1 MSNSLLHRVRAFIG
15 QQRLLSPDG
24 RYLVAVSGGADSV
37 CLLLMLLQMGYEVE
51 AVHCNFKLRGDESQR
66 DEDFVKG
73 LCQRLGVKL
82 HLTHFDTREYAAM
95 RRISI
100 EMAARQLRYA
110 YFEQLRRD
118 IDAADICVAHH
129 QDDAVETFLMNLIRG
144 TGIHGLTG
152 IKPRNGHIVRPLL
165 CLSRQ
170 DILLWLDEQHQTF
183 VTDSSNM
190 VADIVRNKLRLNVI
204 PQLLDITPAASSSIL
219 TTARHL
225 QEAEKVYQQAVSQA
239 LDRLLAD
246 DAVDI
251 SQLLAEPSPE
261 AILYHWLAPYGFSS
275 DMIEAISQ
283 RLPEAQGG
291 RSWMSA
297 SHMLAISQGRLM
309 LTTIPQERPTMR
321 IPEPGTYVYDEG
333 QERFRI
339 TIEQGIHIKR
349 DSHFACLDAS
359 RVTFPLTLR
368 PIRQGDR
375 FQPFGMKGTKLV
387 SDYLAD
393 QKVAPADRRRQL
405 VLTDCNC
412 DIIWLVDRRPDGRFT
427 VSGDTVSTLL
437 ISHIPTP
444 DSSNP

>member
-1 MSNSLLHRVRAFIG
+1 MSNSLLHRVRAFIW

-37 CLLLMLLQMGYEVE
+37 CLLLMLLQRGYEVE

-66 DEDFVKG
+66 DEVFVKD
-73 LCQRLGVKL
+73 LCQRLDVKL

-190 VADIVRNKLRLNVI
+190 VADIVREVMN
-204 PQLLDITPAASSSIL
+204 
-219 TTARHL
+219 
-225 QEAEKVYQQAVSQA
+225 
-239 LDRLLAD
+239 
-246 DAVDI
+246 
-251 SQLLAEPSPE
+251 
-261 AILYHWLAPYGFSS
+261 
-275 DMIEAISQ
+275 
-283 RLPEAQGG
+283 
-291 RSWMSA
+291 
-297 SHMLAISQGRLM
+297 
-309 LTTIPQERPTMR
+309 
-321 IPEPGTYVYDEG
+321 
-333 QERFRI
+333 
-339 TIEQGIHIKR
+339 
-349 DSHFACLDAS
+349 
-359 RVTFPLTLR
+359 
-368 PIRQGDR
+368 
-375 FQPFGMKGTKLV
+375 
-387 SDYLAD
+387 
-393 QKVAPADRRRQL
+393 
-405 VLTDCNC
+405 
-412 DIIWLVDRRPDGRFT
+412 
-427 VSGDTVSTLL
+427 
-437 ISHIPTP
+437 
-444 DSSNP
+444 DSSNRRVPATR

>member
-37 CLLLMLLQMGYEVE
+37 CLLLMLIRMGYQVE

-66 DEDFVKG
+66 DEDFVRE
-73 LCQRLGVKL
+73 LCQHLDVKL
-82 HLTHFDTREYAAM
+82 HLTHFDTKEYAAM

-118 IDAADICVAHH
+118 IDATDICVAHH

-170 DILLWLDEQHQTF
+170 DILLWLDEQHQEY
-183 VTDSSNM
+183 VNDSSNM

-204 PQLLDITPAASSSIL
+204 PQLLDITPAANSSIL
-219 TTARHL
+219 ATARHL
-225 QEAEKVYQQAVSQA
+225 QEAEKVYQQAVSQV
-239 LDRLLAD
+239 LERLIAD
-246 DAVDI
+246 DAIDI
-251 SQLLAEPSPE
+251 SQLLEQPSPE
-261 AILYHWLAPYGFSS
+261 AILYHWLTPYGFSS
-275 DMIEAISQ
+275 DTIEAISQ
-283 RLPEAQGG
+283 RLPEAQSG
-291 RSWMSA
+291 RSWLSS
-297 SHMLAISQGRLM
+297 SHMLAISQGHLM
-309 LTTIPQERPTMR
+309 LTPVPRERPTIR
-321 IPEPGTYVYDEG
+321 IPEPATYVYDEDE
-333 QERFRI
+333 ERFRI
-339 TIEQGIHIKR
+339 TIEQGIHIMR
-349 DSHFACLDAS
+349 ESHFACLDAS

-368 PIRQGDR
+368 PIQQGDR
-375 FQPFGMKGTKLV
+375 FQPFGMQGTKLV

-393 QKVAPADRRRQL
+393 LKIPPAERRHQL
-405 VLTDCNC
+405 VLTNNNG
-412 DIIWLVDRRPDGRFT
+412 DIIWLVDRRPDGRFAVNDNT
-427 VSGDTVSTLL
+427 ISTLL
-437 ISHIPTP
+437 ISHISTLHPT
-444 DSSNP
+444 NP